1 MWSHLLT
8 FLGGPHACIGY
19 RFSLVECVF
28 RLSLM
33 SLCGVRLITEPSRWC
48 FHRMKALV
56 FTLIRAFEFELA
68 VPAEEI
74 VPFGTFLQRPAL
86 RDDKEEGGQLPLLIR
101 PYKRI

>member
-19 RFSLVECVF
+19 RFSLVEYVLPLKSLEL
-28 RLSLM
+28 RLVTDPS
-33 SLCGVRLITEPSRWC
+33 GVC
-48 FHRMKALV
+48 RMKALV
-56 FTLIRAFEFELA
+56 FTLIRTFEFELA

-86 RDDKEEGGQLPLLIR
+86 RNGKDQGAQLPLLIR
-101 PYKRI
+101 PYKRN